1 MKSMTSPHLP
11 LSAHLT
17 AGELLHLARNG
28 SHSVQ
33 AAVAAHPNT
42 PVTLL
47 AELAAGFPAEVL
59 SNPALPLL
67 RLADPQ
73 LLRSWPA
80 PAVERLTAQPQAP
93 GWVIKV
99 AASYPVIDVQL
110 AAATRPDLPP
120 DAIRT
125 LSRSAFW
132 TIRELMA
139 RHAQLPHNLL
149 AELAR
154 DPDYGVRLTVTGRPD
169 LPDDIRCVLRQDSH
183 PLVRAVMQ
191 LAELETGN

>member
-1 MKSMTSPHLP
+1 MTSPHLP
-11 LSAHLT
+11 LPGHLT
-17 AGELLHLARNG
+17 AGELLHLAHNG
-28 SHSVQ
+28 SRGVQ
-33 AAVAAHPNT
+33 AAVAAHPNA
-42 PVTLL
+42 PATLL
-47 AELAAGFPAEVL
+47 AELAARFPAEVL

-93 GWVIKV
+93 AWVVRV

-125 LSRSAFW
+125 LCHSAFW

-139 RHAQLPHNLL
+139 RHTQLPHDLL
-149 AELAR
+149 AELAH
-154 DPDYGVRLTVTGRPD
+154 DADYGVRLTVTGRPD
-169 LPDDIRCVLRQDSH
+169 LPDDICRVLRQDSH